1 MTALIKSRQH
11 RCRRVLHLIAQR
23 SAQFARMGLNR
34 LLGQDAPPPTLQA
47 ATSKSGRR
55 LSSSG
60 PYALPKGGSKRLAP
74 AQRSRH
80 S

>member
-34 LLGQDAPPPTLQA
+34 LLGQDAPPPTLQS

-60 PYALPKGGSKRLAP
+60 PYALPKGGSKWLAP
-74 AQRSRH
+74 AQRSRQP
-80 S
+80 